1 MKRPVLFFCC
11 ALLLLCT
18 SFHDKRILPKGT
30 YLLVVEKS
38 KYELSVYDDEG
49 WQATYPVVFGN
60 KDQGDKMREGD
71 RKTPEGH
78 FTIISKKIHDKWD
91 RFMLLDYPTN
101 ESYQKFNQRKAQGL
115 IPQNATIGGG
125 IGIHGTWPRE
135 GYAIDRYDNWTQ
147 GCISMKNEDVEEL
160 YNMIPV
166 GTKIQIR
173 K

>member
-1 MKRPVLFFCC
+1 MKRLVFFFCC

-71 RKTPEGH
+71 RKTPEGN
-78 FTIISKKIHDKWD
+78 FTIVQKRVHDKWD

-101 ESYQKFNQRKAQGL
+101 ESYEKFNQRKAQGV
-115 IPQNATIGGG
+115 IPRNATIGGG

>member
-30 YLLVVEKS
+30 YLLLVEKS

-60 KDQGDKMREGD
+60 KDQGDKMQEGD
-71 RKTPEGH
+71 RKTPEGN
-78 FTIISKKIHDKWD
+78 FTIISKKIHNKWD
-91 RFMLLDYPTN
+91 RFMLLDYPTK
-101 ESYQKFNQRKAQGL
+101 ESYEKFNQRKAKGV

-160 YNMIPV
+160 YAMIPV